1 MSMLS
6 RDVFIFF
13 ILFAFINPSLNP
25 VIYASRYEVF
35 KRFLKQKMNKI
46 TPSNATQS
54 TGTQHKTGTVTQR

>member
-1 MSMLS
+1 MLS

-13 ILFAFINPSLNP
+13 VMLAFINPSLNP

-35 KRFLKQKMNKI
+35 KRFLKEKMNKI

-54 TGTQHKTGTVTQR
+54 ADTQHKMGTATQR